1 MMVAVVQLS
10 IGLGSTIGGVVFDS
24 AGYQSTFFVSAIVL
38 VIGGLLAIKNVEGFC
53 RALADSATDEMP

>member
-1 MMVAVVQLS
+1 MVAVVQLS

-38 VIGGLLAIKNVEGFC
+38 GIGGLLAIKNVEGFC